1 MTLTNGTIHIPLL
14 VKEDEVMKEEGK
26 GMEEE
31 EGMVEEEEVVTRFIL
46 QQYSNQA
53 LHHLAPL
60 AIGKFTSADSEFSTY
75 VYNKKKSDYTYTYC
89 LGNPSQG
96 TVQCTE

>member
-75 VYNKKKSDYTYTYC
+75 VYNKKKI
-89 LGNPSQG
+89 
-96 TVQCTE
+96 

>member
-60 AIGKFTSADSEFSTY
+60 AIGKFTSADSEFSMCII
-75 VYNKKKSDYTYTYC
+75 KKKFDYTYTYC